1 MRALPCILTLLA
13 WCLGTVAMECLMMF
27 CHQTNSSD
35 CHPCSGLNAEQL
47 TRWRRYLDAILS
59 DWRDTSHSP
68 SYYEEIR
75 NQPLCC
81 TLKEN
86 DTCHLSLIYEPK
98 VDPRRLYDLKCMEGD
113 NMWTHFRCNS
123 GHNTR
128 CCRGNFC
135 NLPTDTEVD
144 AVTHETPQRLH
155 LVVIGAI
162 LALVLLLLLVGI
174 LLFARYRRESG
185 HSKARRNSQ
194 NSPSDTCAWISN
206 TNGLGSAGDPLI
218 TKNTVSSIVTGLGN
232 QRGVYVSGPP
242 SMITSLGSGS
252 ATTNLPNP
260 SIHPNPSFTIS
271 VPKASEVITG
281 GGNTNAT
288 TTNSYAPVSGSAT
301 IMSSQL
307 MGSAGGVAG
316 MLTQQEISL
325 RALLDAT
332 GSGSGSGLPLLVQR
346 TVARQVQLEE
356 RIGEGRYGEVW
367 RGTWQCDQVAAKIFS
382 SRDENSWA
390 RETQIYQTVMLRHAN
405 ILGFIA
411 ADNKDNG
418 LSTELWLITEYHR
431 LGSLYEF
438 LQSHALNSYALVR
451 MASSIV
457 NGLAHLHME
466 ITGTQG
472 KPAIAHRDL
481 KSRNILV
488 KDDGECCIGDL
499 GFAVKLDS
507 VSGHLDVGYNP
518 ERVGTKRYMAPEVL
532 DNTLR
537 QSSFEAYKQADMYSL
552 GLVFWELTRRCYVP
566 DLYEP
571 EDYQLPYQD
580 MVAPDPSIEEMKS
593 VVCEQG
599 LRPFLPPAWSQHPIL
614 SVLRHMMTECWYASP
629 SARLSAMRI
638 KKDLGHQR
646 KLVNP
651 DDPIKPTLSLR
662 GLPSKESLPRG
673 VFVFQANRDA
683 GVAQPVE
690 DEQTKREDQEHL
702 LPTSQKIVGAPSI
715 DPDVLPEAPP
725 PNPSASSA
733 NHVSSAAVSATLN
746 DMEPAYKQ
754 PAAVA

>member
-1 MRALPCILTLLA
+1 M
-13 WCLGTVAMECLMMF
+13 
-27 CHQTNSSD
+27 
-35 CHPCSGLNAEQL
+35 
-47 TRWRRYLDAILS
+47 
-59 DWRDTSHSP
+59 P

-81 TLKEN
+81 TLQEN
-86 DTCHLSLIYEPK
+86 GTCHLSLIYEPK
-98 VDPRRLYDLKCMEGD
+98 VDPTRLYDLKCMDGND
-113 NMWTHFRCNS
+113 MWTQFRCIS

-128 CCRGNFC
+128 CCKGNFC
-135 NLPTDTEVD
+135 NMPTDKEVD
-144 AVTHETPQRLH
+144 AVTRETPQRLH
-155 LVVIGAI
+155 MIVVGAI
-162 LALVLLLLLVGI
+162 LALVLLLLLIGI
-174 LLFARYRRESG
+174 LLFSRYKR
-185 HSKARRNSQ
+185 HSKAKRNSQ

-206 TNGLGSAGDPLI
+206 ANGLGSAGDPLI
-218 TKNTVSSIVTGLGN
+218 TKNTVPSIVAGFGN

-260 SIHPNPSFTIS
+260 SFHPNPSFTIS
-271 VPKASEVITG
+271 VPKTSEIITG
-281 GGNTNAT
+281 GGNTTAT
-288 TTNSYAPVSGSAT
+288 ATNSYAPVSGSAA

-307 MGSAGGVAG
+307 MGSAGGVVG

-431 LGSLYEF
+431 LGSLYDF
-438 LQSHALNSYALVR
+438 LQSHALNAYALVR

-552 GLVFWELTRRCYVP
+552 GLVFWELTRRCYAP

-599 LRPFLPPAWSQHPIL
+599 LRPFLPPVWSQHPIL

-651 DDPIKPTLSLR
+651 DDPIKPNCTLH
-662 GLPSKESLPRG
+662 GLPPEESLPRG
-673 VFVFQANRDA
+673 VFVFQANR
-683 GVAQPVE
+683 GIGFAQPVE
-690 DEQTKREDQEHL
+690 DDHSKRENQEQL
-702 LPTSQKIVGAPSI
+702 LTPPQSTAEVPLI
-715 DPDVLPEAPP
+715 DPNLLPEAVKPASYTSALSL
-725 PNPSASSA
+725 NPLTLS
-733 NHVSSAAVSATLN
+733 VAAVVVTPLN
-746 DMEPAYKQ
+746 EIEPAFKQ
-754 PAAVA
+754 PATVA